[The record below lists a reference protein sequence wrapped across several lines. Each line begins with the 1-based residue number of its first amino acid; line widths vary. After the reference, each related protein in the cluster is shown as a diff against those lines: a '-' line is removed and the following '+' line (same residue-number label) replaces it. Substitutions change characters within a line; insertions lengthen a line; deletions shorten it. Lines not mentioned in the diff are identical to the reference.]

1 MGKCGET
8 RLTRR
13 CVSVYLGVVVLRVN
27 TGKYCEIRLTKGER
41 G

>member
-27 TGKYCEIRLTKGER
+27 IVKLG
-41 G
+41 